1 MTDSHDELLQQ
12 VNEMQ
17 AARGLDPDTRKI
29 IGVLSET
36 IDTLGQEIEELQQR
50 VAELEEQA
58 ENSDTPGDGA
68 DGDERKH
75 AWYSER

>member
-12 VNEMQ
+12 LNEMQ
-17 AARGLDPDTRKI
+17 AARGIDADTRKV

-36 IDTLGQEIEELQQR
+36 IGMLGEEIDELQQR
-50 VAELEEQA
+50 VGELEEIA
-58 ENSDTPGDGA
+58 EKNERRKD
-68 DGDERKH
+68 DERKQ